1 MRCAIIAVIA
11 LVSGFA
17 QASQAVVRSIG
28 LHQYVITDA
37 GKEVWAKAYETC
49 AKLGRA
55 MHPLGVPPE
64 EVGIDWGKQFKFE
77 CRLAYEIVP
86 SARDTYAMW
95 VPTEKIMPP
104 PAIRTCPTCKFT
116 VAPHPALEPDPNQ
129 VARTYCAKTHKTMV
143 IAGGGFDTGDGL
155 TLIFKCVAP
164 QQGAQ
169 AQPTKVYLT
178 ILSSGTC
185 SVDGHNIDCSDI
197 PRYLHNLNI
206 RHGCHILIRADQ
218 RARYAYVAAAVKS
231 LQAASGL
238 CQIGSIAV
246 AQRQ

>member
-1 MRCAIIAVIA
+1 MRCAIIAVLA

-86 SARDTYAMW
+86 SARDTYTNGRPLRRLW
-95 VPTEKIMPP
+95 RHPP
-104 PAIRTCPTCKFT
+104 YAR
-116 VAPHPALEPDPNQ
+116 APHANS
-129 VARTYCAKTHKTMV
+129 R
-143 IAGGGFDTGDGL
+143 
-155 TLIFKCVAP
+155 
-164 QQGAQ
+164 
-169 AQPTKVYLT
+169 
-178 ILSSGTC
+178 
-185 SVDGHNIDCSDI
+185 
-197 PRYLHNLNI
+197 
-206 RHGCHILIRADQ
+206 
-218 RARYAYVAAAVKS
+218 
-231 LQAASGL
+231 
-238 CQIGSIAV
+238 
-246 AQRQ
+246 